1 MQAHKHAAAAVGWSV
16 TDAGWCQVD
25 NSSKPMS
32 LKLIMEREK
41 VDHMLATG
49 QVCALGEWVE
59 TYARRCTQSPACI
72 TSCLRAAFAEA
83 LP

>member
-1 MQAHKHAAAAVGWSV
+1 M
-16 TDAGWCQVD
+16 QVD

-49 QVCALGEWVE
+49 QVRVQIA
-59 TYARRCTQSPACI
+59 
-72 TSCLRAAFAEA
+72 
-83 LP
+83 

>member
-1 MQAHKHAAAAVGWSV
+1 MQARKHAAAAVGWSV

-49 QVCALGEWVE
+49 QVSDTALAMADEK
-59 TYARRCTQSPACI
+59 
-72 TSCLRAAFAEA
+72 AAQAKH
-83 LP
+83 LKK